1 MAMGKWHSGVFNAIY
16 NRAKTEDNEA
26 GTEEPLKTEPSSKS
40 KWQESILSAIY
51 GESSSSAKE
60 AEAEAPEGG
69 TAATA
74 DAKAD
79 PVAVAERIFA
89 RAEAKRNSVL
99 GRLGSFAGGG
109 QDLFRG
115 NVLPICQLRLFCS
128 HAY

>member
-16 NRAKTEDNEA
+16 NRAKTDENEA
-26 GTEEPLKTEPSSKS
+26 GTEEALKTEPSSKS

-51 GESSSSAKE
+51 GESSSSSAKE
-60 AEAEAPEGG
+60 AEAEAPEG
-69 TAATA
+69 TAAAA

-109 QDLFRG
+109 EELF
-115 NVLPICQLRLFCS
+115 NYKSSQ
-128 HAY
+128 